1 MTISLMQ
8 AILLGLFC
16 GIAKCCIPYTTGA
29 FMFNTVIFNAVIIGA
44 VMGDMTQAMIIGA
57 SLQLIYLGVISAG
70 GNQPTDPCLASYVA
84 IPVAMVSGLNT
95 TAAVALAVPV
105 GLLGAQLMNLDYL
118 LNGFFAQRGDTF
130 AEKGD
135 AAGMTRWSVI
145 YCGIIRA
152 LMFAVPVATALYFGS
167 GALQGILDDI
177 PKFVTNGLSAMGA
190 CLPAVGFAIIAN
202 LISKPRYMPFFFA
215 GFFLIQYTK
224 IGTIPLLLAGLFL
237 TFLYITF
244 TIKDYKGEAEDED
257 EIMAPLVVADEQAK
271 QKFMEEESVRN
282 VIEIAEG
289 ADVAVFGIGALD
301 YNSTIMNTDIIPPGE
316 YDRLKDK
323 GGVGEILCHVF
334 DIEGNL
340 IEDSFNK
347 RLVSISFENL
357 KKIPIRVG
365 VAYGKEKRQAILGAL
380 RAGIVNVLITD
391 MQAAEYLIAVEQ

>member
-1 MTISLMQ
+1 MKDERFMMKVVKMYYKNGMSQVDIGKKLNVSRMT
-8 AILLGLFC
+8 
-16 GIAKCCIPYTTGA
+16 
-29 FMFNTVIFNAVIIGA
+29 
-44 VMGDMTQAMIIGA
+44 
-57 SLQLIYLGVISAG
+57 
-70 GNQPTDPCLASYVA
+70 VA
-84 IPVAMVSGLNT
+84 
-95 TAAVALAVPV
+95 
-105 GLLGAQLMNLDYL
+105 
-118 LNGFFAQRGDTF
+118 
-130 AEKGD
+130 
-135 AAGMTRWSVI
+135 
-145 YCGIIRA
+145 RA
-152 LMFAVPVATALYFGS
+152 LEQARK
-167 GALQGILDDI
+167 QGYVQIKINFPENSAANEEEFLEE
-177 PKFVTNGLSAMGA
+177 KFDLKE
-190 CLPAVGFAIIAN
+190 AIIAY
-202 LISKPRYMPFFFA
+202 PREGEVIEEI
-215 GFFLIQYTK
+215 GFFTADYMIRIMKNHMTLALTKGITLQKAIQYLEKDMRLRLKKYKDVKVVPLSGSNNPPASADEEYRLAYSNYLIDVVAK
-224 IGTIPLLLAGLFL
+224 ILKVSA
-237 TFLYITF
+237 YQ
-244 TIKDYKGEAEDED
+244 
-257 EIMAPLVVADEQAK
+257 IMAPLVVADEQAK